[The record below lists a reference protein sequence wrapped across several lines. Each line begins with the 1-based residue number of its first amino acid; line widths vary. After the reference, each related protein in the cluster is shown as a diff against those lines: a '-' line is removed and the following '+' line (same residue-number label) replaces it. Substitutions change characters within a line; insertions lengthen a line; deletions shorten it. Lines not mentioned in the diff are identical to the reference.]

1 VTLRA
6 LRGFSRVKIRDS
18 FTAVNPSKHILMVV
32 NHRVNTFVS
41 QVVDKFLDLVQVS
54 LIVNS
59 LRGFDSFPHHPKS
72 DQVHTPGLEILD
84 VRSAD
89 RVLDLV

>member
-1 VTLRA
+1 
-6 LRGFSRVKIRDS
+6 
-18 FTAVNPSKHILMVV
+18 MVV

-41 QVVDKFLDLVQVS
+41 QVVDEFLDLVQVS

-84 VRSAD
+84 V
-89 RVLDLV
+89 